1 MLAVRRP
8 AVLAPGTA
16 RSFSE
21 ASAARRASW
30 TDNSSHH
37 SVLQRRE
44 MSTEATTWPVGRR
57 CARRG
62 EIVLLAAA
70 RRRQL
75 GVCVTSGRCEAARP
89 EDRAT
94 ARWMAAVRGVEGWQV
109 FRSRSEVSA
118 LAASV
123 PGRMPVHVSSLGWSS
138 TYSQYA
144 TSSGAR
150 FDRWAAPTIPARCSR
165 RCLLPFTRPPSSSP
179 RTLYLTRAGS
189 WTSAVARVGCCGRY
203 DSAIGRPSLSVSTWP
218 GECWPRPSR
227 RPPPSS
233 GSTTS
238 TPAPNTYPS
247 PTRCSTWCSPP

>member
-123 PGRMPVHVSSLGWSS
+123 PGGMPVHVSSLGWSS
-138 TYSQYA
+138 TYLNTLQVVVPGSIGGQHL
-144 TSSGAR
+144 R
-150 FDRWAAPTIPARCSR
+150 FQPAAADAVCSRSPDRPPAR
-165 RCLLPFTRPPSSSP
+165 
-179 RTLYLTRAGS
+179 RAPC
-189 WTSAVARVGCCGRY
+189 T
-203 DSAIGRPSLSVSTWP
+203 
-218 GECWPRPSR
+218 
-227 RPPPSS
+227 
-233 GSTTS
+233 
-238 TPAPNTYPS
+238 
-247 PTRCSTWCSPP
+247 